1 MQAAVAAAEAA
12 AVTGVAAFAAFD
24 RALSG
29 HPHKCGRA
37 APAGVENP
45 RREGEKE
52 KNDGDV
58 DVDVKSKYPSSN
70 SDGSLTFFTH

>member
-1 MQAAVAAAEAA
+1 VAA
-12 AVTGVAAFAAFD
+12 AVTGVAALAAFD

-29 HPHKCGRA
+29 HPHKCSRT
-37 APAGVENP
+37 APAGVRREDP

-58 DVDVKSKYPSSN
+58 NETRDRDTPLPPPN
-70 SDGSLTFFTH
+70 FDGSLTFALTLEH